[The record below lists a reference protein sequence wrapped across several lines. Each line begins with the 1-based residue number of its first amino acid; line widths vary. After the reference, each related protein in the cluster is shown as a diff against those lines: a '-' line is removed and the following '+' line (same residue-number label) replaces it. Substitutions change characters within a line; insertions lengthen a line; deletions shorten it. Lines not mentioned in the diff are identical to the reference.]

1 MLVRTLR
8 GREESHSPMLAAEIL
23 AAAAKNLLDL
33 RRLDLARH
41 VSGLALAEN
50 AKCANAHS
58 VLGVVH
64 DVLAEWQDGL
74 EHARRAVELQP
85 GSPQLEYNLAL
96 STLRLDD
103 YAKGFALMEARIDKP
118 DWTGFAIA
126 PSRAAERHR
135 LLHPGDPVDR
145 RRILVI
151 IEQGLG
157 DCIMFARYLPLL
169 AGRGARITL
178 ACSPPLRPLF
188 ERVAGIE
195 VLLSPPPEQPLA
207 KINMSLAEFDAWV
220 PLMSLPFYFGTEFAS
235 VPAEI
240 PYLSADPV
248 RIVAWRERYAAAGR
262 HGAPKVG
269 LVFQANPQS
278 GSCGDRSLSIA
289 DLAPLLR
296 IAEIDPVNL
305 QGGAAGRQLAAEY
318 PGTID
323 ATNPEIPLDEFAAAV
338 VATDLLISVDT
349 MAAHCAGAL
358 GHPVWIMVSY
368 SPHWCWG
375 VGRDLTP
382 SDSAAVPPGC
392 STGLVECRR

>member
-1 MLVRTLR
+1 
-8 GREESHSPMLAAEIL
+8 MLAAEIL

-33 RRLDLARH
+33 GRLDLARH
-41 VSGLALAEN
+41 VGGLAVAEN
-50 AKCANAHS
+50 AQCANAHS

-64 DVLAEWQDGL
+64 DALAEWQDGF
-74 EHARRAVELQP
+74 EHSRRAVELQP
-85 GSPQLEYNLAL
+85 DSPQLKYNLAL

-103 YAKGFALMEARIDKP
+103 YAKGFAWMEARIDKP

-169 AGRGARITL
+169 AARGARITL

-195 VLLSPPPEQPLA
+195 VLLAPPPEQPLA
-207 KINMSLAEFDAWV
+207 KINLSLAEFDEWV
-220 PLMSLPFYFGTEFAS
+220 PLLSLPYYFGTEFAS

-248 RIVAWRERYAAAGR
+248 RIVAWRERYDATGR
-262 HGAPKVG
+262 RRTPKVG
-269 LVFQANPQS
+269 FVFQANPQS
-278 GSCGDRSLSIA
+278 GSSADRSLSIA

-318 PGTID
+318 PDIID
-323 ATNPEIPLDEFAAAV
+323 ATNPEISLDEFAAAV
-338 VATDLLISVDT
+338 AATDLVITVDT

-358 GHPVWIMVSY
+358 GHPAWIMVPY

-382 SDSAAVPPGC
+382 WYPTVRLFRQNFRQDWSNV
-392 STGLVECRR
+392 VERMAQSLKPISSS

>member
-1 MLVRTLR
+1 
-8 GREESHSPMLAAEIL
+8 MLAAEIL

-33 RRLDLARH
+33 GRLDLARQ
-41 VSGLALAEN
+41 VSGLALAES
-50 AKCANAHS
+50 AQCANAPS
-58 VLGVVH
+58 VLGGVH
-64 DVLAEWQDGL
+64 DALEEWQDGF
-74 EHARRAVELQP
+74 EHSRRAVELQP
-85 GSPQLEYNLAL
+85 DSPQLKYNLAL

-103 YAKGFALMEARIDKP
+103 YAKGFAWMEARIDKP

-126 PSRAAERHR
+126 PSRPAERHR
-135 LLHPGDPVDR
+135 LLPPGDPVDR

-169 AGRGARITL
+169 AARGARITL

-195 VLLSPPPEQPLA
+195 ALLAPPPEQPLA
-207 KINMSLAEFDAWV
+207 KINLSLAEFDEWV
-220 PLMSLPFYFGTEFAS
+220 PLLSLPYYFGTEFAS

-248 RIVAWRERYAAAGR
+248 RIAVWRERYEATGR
-262 HGAPKVG
+262 RGPPKVG
-269 LVFQANPQS
+269 FVFQANPQS
-278 GSCGDRSLSIA
+278 GSSADRSLSIP

-318 PGTID
+318 PDIID
-323 ATNPEIPLDEFAAAV
+323 ETNPETSLDEFAAAV
-338 VATDLLISVDT
+338 AATDLVITVDT

-358 GHPVWIMVSY
+358 GHPAWIMVPY

-382 SDSAAVPPGC
+382 WYPTVRLFRQNFRQDWSNV
-392 STGLVECRR
+392 VERMAQSLKPISSS

>member
-1 MLVRTLR
+1 L
-8 GREESHSPMLAAEIL
+8 
-23 AAAAKNLLDL
+23 
-33 RRLDLARH
+33 
-41 VSGLALAEN
+41 
-50 AKCANAHS
+50 
-58 VLGVVH
+58 
-64 DVLAEWQDGL
+64 
-74 EHARRAVELQP
+74 P
-85 GSPQLEYNLAL
+85 GW
-96 STLRLDD
+96 
-103 YAKGFALMEARIDKP
+103 KRIDKP

-169 AGRGARITL
+169 AARGARITL

-195 VLLSPPPEQPLA
+195 VLLAPPPEQPLA
-207 KINMSLAEFDAWV
+207 KINLSLAEFDEWV
-220 PLMSLPFYFGTEFAS
+220 PLLSLPYYFGTEFAS
-235 VPAEI
+235 VPPEI

-248 RIVAWRERYAAAGR
+248 RIAAWRERYDATGR
-262 HGAPKVG
+262 RGTPKVG
-269 LVFQANPQS
+269 FVFQANPQS
-278 GSCGDRSLSIA
+278 GSSADRSLSIA

-318 PGTID
+318 PDIID
-323 ATNPEIPLDEFAAAV
+323 ETNPEISLDEFAAAV
-338 VATDLLISVDT
+338 AATDLVITVDT

-358 GHPVWIMVSY
+358 GHPAWIMVPY

-382 SDSAAVPPGC
+382 WYPTVRLFRQNFRQDWSNV
-392 STGLVECRR
+392 VERMAQSLKPISSS